1 MTRCVG
7 VRVVIFDIRDNEER
21 LVCRNGISDGGYH
34 TSVTHEYVI
43 RLFQATERV
52 RERTTMD
59 EYFQGMTAESP
70 AERVAT

>member
-1 MTRCVG
+1 

-34 TSVTHEYVI
+34 ISVTHDYVI
-43 RLFQATERV
+43 RFFQATERV

-59 EYFQGMTAESP
+59 
-70 AERVAT
+70 